1 MAVRSEKVDKSGKI
15 PKSGRQLYGE
25 AIAYFAD
32 RAKQVVPLSLQNEFV
47 LTRVTCRFLRNGAIN
62 SLFRFAKEG
71 ESMNVESVKLA
82 LGGLRSYGE
91 MNG

>member
-47 LTRVTCRFLRNGAIN
+47 LTRVTCRFLRNGANKFVVSLCERGRIN
-62 SLFRFAKEG
+62 EC
-71 ESMNVESVKLA
+71 
-82 LGGLRSYGE
+82 
-91 MNG
+91 